1 VTAGEP
7 GRVVVVGSLN
17 TDHVVRVD
25 RLPAPGA
32 TIASSAYLTAA
43 GGKGLNQAVTAAR
56 QGVPTVM
63 IGAVGRD
70 GPGWDLLRIVDVEGI
85 DHRLVRAV
93 PAVATG
99 VALVTVAA
107 DGANV
112 IVVAA
117 GANATVSVSQ
127 VERFSWRA
135 GDVALCQLEIPLPAV
150 AAALAGARAAGAR
163 TVLNPAP
170 AAGPLPP
177 ALLALVDLLV
187 PNEGEAAILAGN
199 GSGGGGGT
207 GGGTGGGLG
216 GELGGAGSGRPGPI
230 EDDLAGPRALAASSG
245 ATVIVTLGAQGSV
258 VVTPE
263 GAVRPVAA
271 HPVVAVDTTA
281 AGDAYCGALAA
292 ALAGGSDL
300 DAAVRRAS
308 AAGSLAATREGA
320 VPSLPTG
327 AEVDALLAPPA

>member
-1 VTAGEP
+1 
-7 GRVVVVGSLN
+7 VVVVGSLN
-17 TDHVVRVD
+17 VDHVVRVD

-32 TIASSAYLTAA
+32 TIASSSYSTAA

-70 GPGWDLLRIVDVEGI
+70 AAGWDLLGIVDVEGI

-93 PAVATG
+93 PGVSTG
-99 VALVTVAA
+99 VAVVTVAA

-117 GANATVSVSQ
+117 GANATVSVDH
-127 VERFSWRA
+127 VDRFAWRA
-135 GDVALCQLEIPLPAV
+135 GDVALCQLEIPLVAV
-150 AAALAGARAAGAR
+150 GAALSAARAAGA
-163 TVLNPAP
+163 TTILNPAL
-170 AAGPLPP
+170 G
-177 ALLALVDLLV
+177 LVDLLV
-187 PNEGEAAILAGN
+187 PNEGEAAVLAAGGSAGVEP
-199 GSGGGGGT
+199 GSGGS
-207 GGGTGGGLG
+207 
-216 GELGGAGSGRPGPI
+216 GSGGSGSGGSGSGGSGSAWSGS
-230 EDDLAGPRALAASSG
+230 DVLVGARALAASSG
-245 ATVIVTLGAQGSV
+245 ATVIVTLGAKGSV
-258 VVTPE
+258 VVTPGGE
-263 GAVRPVAA
+263 ARQVAA
-271 HPVVAVDTTA
+271 HSVTAVDTTA

-300 DAAVRRAS
+300 DIAVRRAS

-320 VPSLPTG
+320 VPSLPTR

>member
-1 VTAGEP
+1 
-7 GRVVVVGSLN
+7 
-17 TDHVVRVD
+17 
-25 RLPAPGA
+25 
-32 TIASSAYLTAA
+32 
-43 GGKGLNQAVTAAR
+43 
-56 QGVPTVM
+56 
-63 IGAVGRD
+63 
-70 GPGWDLLRIVDVEGI
+70 
-85 DHRLVRAV
+85 
-93 PAVATG
+93 

-117 GANATVSVSQ
+117 GANATVSVAQ
-127 VERFSWRA
+127 VDHFTWQA

-150 AAALAGARAAGAR
+150 EAALAGARAAGA
-163 TVLNPAP
+163 TTILNPAP
-170 AAGPLPP
+170 VAGPLPP

-187 PNEGEAAILAGN
+187 PNEGEAAILAG
-199 GSGGGGGT
+199 
-207 GGGTGGGLG
+207 
-216 GELGGAGSGRPGPI
+216 PGPAADGPAG
-230 EDDLAGPRALAASSG
+230 EGPAGDGPAGDGPAGDGPAGVGPAADGLAGPRALAASSG
-245 ATVIVTLGAQGSV
+245 ATVIVTLGAEGSV

-263 GAVRPVAA
+263 GVTTRVAA
-271 HPVVAVDTTA
+271 HPVTAVDTTA

-320 VPSLPTG
+320 VPSLPAG